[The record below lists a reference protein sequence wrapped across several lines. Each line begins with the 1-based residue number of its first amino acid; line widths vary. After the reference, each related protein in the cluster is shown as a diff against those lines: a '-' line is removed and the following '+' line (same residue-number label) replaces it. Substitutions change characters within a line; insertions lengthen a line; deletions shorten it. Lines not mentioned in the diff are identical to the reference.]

1 MAYYVHLNVIKKR
14 GKSMKLN
21 EQDLIKIQGGLI
33 SASLL
38 NAFSR
43 AITTILGLGRT
54 VGSAIR
60 RIYSKN
66 YC

>member
-1 MAYYVHLNVIKKR
+1 MQ
-14 GKSMKLN
+14 LN
-21 EQDLIKIQGGLI
+21 EQQMYGIQGGGISINATLI
-33 SASLL
+33 
-38 NAFSR
+38 NAFAR
-43 AITTILGLGRT
+43 AISTILDLGRT

>member
-1 MAYYVHLNVIKKR
+1 
-14 GKSMKLN
+14 MKLN
-21 EQDLIKIQGGLI
+21 EQELSNINGGAI

-38 NAFSR
+38 NALSR
-43 AITTILGLGRT
+43 AMTTILELGRT

-60 RIYSKN
+60 RLYSKK

>member
-1 MAYYVHLNVIKKR
+1 MKIKE
-14 GKSMKLN
+14 N
-21 EQDLIKIQGGLI
+21 ELFEVQGGGITVNATLI
-33 SASLL
+33 
-38 NAFSR
+38 NAFAR
-43 AITTILGLGRT
+43 AISTVLDLGRT

>member
-1 MAYYVHLNVIKKR
+1 MELQEKELSAI
-14 GKSMKLN
+14 
-21 EQDLIKIQGGLI
+21 IGGGI
-33 SASLL
+33 SINATMI
-38 NAFSR
+38 NAFAR
-43 AITTILGLGRT
+43 AISTVLDLGRT

>member
-1 MAYYVHLNVIKKR
+1 MHLKETE
-14 GKSMKLN
+14 LY
-21 EQDLIKIQGGLI
+21 EIQGGGISINATLI
-33 SASLL
+33 
-38 NAFSR
+38 NAFAR
-43 AITTILGLGRT
+43 AISTILDLGRT

>member
-1 MAYYVHLNVIKKR
+1 MILNVEE
-14 GKSMKLN
+14 LN
-21 EQDLIKIQGGLI
+21 EIYGGAV

>member
-1 MAYYVHLNVIKKR
+1 MEIKE
-14 GKSMKLN
+14 N
-21 EQDLIKIQGGLI
+21 ELMGVQGGGITVNATLI
-33 SASLL
+33 
-38 NAFSR
+38 NAFAR
-43 AITTILGLGRT
+43 AISTVLDLGRT

>member
-1 MAYYVHLNVIKKR
+1 MHLNELELYEV
-14 GKSMKLN
+14 
-21 EQDLIKIQGGLI
+21 QGGGIAINATLI
-33 SASLL
+33 
-38 NAFSR
+38 NAFAR
-43 AITTILGLGRT
+43 AISTILDLGRT